1 MAIYTKVNTHEAKS
15 ILKNYNLGELK
26 KIQGIKKGI
35 ENTNYLLI
43 TTTGKFILTL
53 FEKRVQAKELP
64 FFMNLMLSLNDRKIL
79 CPKPIKNKNKK
90 TLFQIKN
97 RQAAICSFVYGKEKN
112 SHTLSECRSIGKN
125 IAKLHMVGKKIKLH
139 RANNLSIKSWIALN
153 QSIKTKANKKIP
165 NIYSFI
171 NTLLLNL
178 QKKWPSQLPTGIIH
192 GDLFPD
198 NIFFNKTKFAG
209 FIDFYFS
216 CSDFLIYDIA
226 ICINAMCFDK
236 KIKFNKLKANALLKG
251 YSSQRKISKKEFTA
265 LPQLLLGA
273 SIRFFLTRLHD
284 SINRQKG
291 AVVKVKNPNEFLKRI
306 QFYINTK
313 NVNKLFY

>member
-53 FEKRVQAKELP
+53 FEKRVQAKEQP

-90 TLFQIKN
+90 TLFEIKN
-97 RQAAICSFVYGKEKN
+97 RQAAICSFVYGKEKT

-171 NTLLLNL
+171 NTLLLDL

-198 NIFFNKTKFAG
+198 NIFFNKKKFAG

-265 LPQLLLGA
+265 LPQLVLGA

>member
-1 MAIYTKVNTHEAKS
+1 MAIYTKVDTHEAKS
-15 ILKNYNLGELK
+15 ILKNFNLGELK

-53 FEKRVQAKELP
+53 FEKRVKTKELP
-64 FFMNLMLSLNDRKIL
+64 FFMDLMLSLNDRQIL

-97 RQAAICSFVYGKEKN
+97 RQAAICSFVYGKEKTN
-112 SHTLSECRSIGKN
+112 HTLSECQLIGKN
-125 IAKLHMVGKKIKLH
+125 IAKLHMVGKKIKL
-139 RANNLSIKSWIALN
+139 RRVNNLSIKSWIALN

-165 NIYSFI
+165 NIYGFI
-171 NTLLLNL
+171 NTLLLDL
-178 QKKWPSQLPTGIIH
+178 KKKWPSQLPTGIIH

-251 YSSQRKISKKEFTA
+251 YSSLRKISKKEFTA

-291 AVVKVKNPNEFLKRI
+291 AVVKVKNPKEFLKRI
-306 QFYINTK
+306 QFYINT
-313 NVNKLFY
+313 NSVNKLFY

>member
-1 MAIYTKVNTHEAKS
+1 
-15 ILKNYNLGELK
+15 
-26 KIQGIKKGI
+26 
-35 ENTNYLLI
+35 
-43 TTTGKFILTL
+43 
-53 FEKRVQAKELP
+53 
-64 FFMNLMLSLNDRKIL
+64 MNLMLGLNDRKIL

-97 RQAAICSFVYGKEKN
+97 RQAAICSFVYGKEKT
-112 SHTLSECRSIGKN
+112 SHTLSECRSIGRN

-165 NIYSFI
+165 NIYNFI
-171 NTLLLNL
+171 NTLLLDL
-178 QKKWPSQLPTGIIH
+178 KKKWPSHLPVGIIH

-198 NIFFNKTKFAG
+198 NIFFKKKKFAG

-251 YSSQRKISKKEFTA
+251 YSSQRKISKKEFAA

-273 SIRFFLTRLHD
+273 SIRFFLTRMHD

-291 AVVKVKNPNEFLKRI
+291 AIVKVKDPSEFLKRI

-313 NVNKLFY
+313 NVNKLLY

>member
-1 MAIYTKVNTHEAKS
+1 MAIYTKVDTHEAKF

-64 FFMNLMLSLNDRKIL
+64 FFMNLMLGLNDRKIL

-171 NTLLLNL
+171 NTLLLDL

-198 NIFFNKTKFAG
+198 NIFFNKKKFAG

-251 YSSQRKISKKEFTA
+251 YSSLRKISKKEFTA

>member
-1 MAIYTKVNTHEAKS
+1 MAIYTKVDTHEAKF

-97 RQAAICSFVYGKEKN
+97 RQAAICSFVYGKEKT

-171 NTLLLNL
+171 NTLLLDL

-198 NIFFNKTKFAG
+198 NIFFNKKKFAG

-251 YSSQRKISKKEFTA
+251 YSSLRKISKKEFTA

>member
-1 MAIYTKVNTHEAKS
+1 MAIYTKVDTHEAKS

-53 FEKRVQAKELP
+53 FEKRVKTKELP

-97 RQAAICSFVYGKEKN
+97 RQAAICSFVYGKEKTN
-112 SHTLSECRSIGKN
+112 HTLSECQLIGKN
-125 IAKLHMVGKKIKLH
+125 IAKLHMVGKKIKL
-139 RANNLSIKSWIALN
+139 RRVNNLSIKSWIALN

-165 NIYSFI
+165 NIYGFI
-171 NTLLLNL
+171 NTLLLDL
-178 QKKWPSQLPTGIIH
+178 KKKWPSQLPTGIIH

>member
-1 MAIYTKVNTHEAKS
+1 
-15 ILKNYNLGELK
+15 
-26 KIQGIKKGI
+26 
-35 ENTNYLLI
+35 
-43 TTTGKFILTL
+43 
-53 FEKRVQAKELP
+53 
-64 FFMNLMLSLNDRKIL
+64 
-79 CPKPIKNKNKK
+79 
-90 TLFQIKN
+90 
-97 RQAAICSFVYGKEKN
+97 
-112 SHTLSECRSIGKN
+112 
-125 IAKLHMVGKKIKLH
+125 MVGKKIKL
-139 RANNLSIKSWIALN
+139 RRVNNLSIKSWIALN

-165 NIYSFI
+165 NIYGFI
-171 NTLLLNL
+171 NTLLLDL
-178 QKKWPSQLPTGIIH
+178 KKKWPSQLPSGIIH

-291 AVVKVKNPNEFLKRI
+291 AIVKVKNPKEFLKRI
-306 QFYINTK
+306 QFYINT
-313 NVNKLFY
+313 NSVNKLFY

>member
-1 MAIYTKVNTHEAKS
+1 MAIYTKVDTHEAKS

-97 RQAAICSFVYGKEKN
+97 RQAAICSFVYGKEKT

-171 NTLLLNL
+171 NTLLLDL

-198 NIFFNKTKFAG
+198 NIFFKKKKFAG

-251 YSSQRKISKKEFTA
+251 YSSLRKISKKEFTA

>member
-1 MAIYTKVNTHEAKS
+1 MAIYTKVDTHEAKS
-15 ILKNYNLGELK
+15 ILKNFNLGELK

-53 FEKRVQAKELP
+53 FEKRVKTKELP

-90 TLFQIKN
+90 TLFQIKK
-97 RQAAICSFVYGKEKN
+97 RQAAICSFVYGKEKTN
-112 SHTLSECRSIGKN
+112 HTLSECQLIGKN
-125 IAKLHMVGKKIKLH
+125 IAKLHMVGRKIKLH
-139 RANNLSIKSWIALN
+139 RVNNLSIKSWIALN

-165 NIYSFI
+165 NIYGFI
-171 NTLLLNL
+171 NTLLLDL
-178 QKKWPSQLPTGIIH
+178 KKKWPSQLPTGIIH

-291 AVVKVKNPNEFLKRI
+291 AVVKVKNPKEFLKRI
-306 QFYINTK
+306 QFYINT
-313 NVNKLFY
+313 NSVNKLFY

>member
-1 MAIYTKVNTHEAKS
+1 MAIYTKVDTHEAKS
-15 ILKNYNLGELK
+15 ILENFNLGELK

-53 FEKRVQAKELP
+53 FEKRVKTKELP

-97 RQAAICSFVYGKEKN
+97 RQAAICSFVYGKEKTN
-112 SHTLSECRSIGKN
+112 HTLSECQLIGKN
-125 IAKLHMVGKKIKLH
+125 IAKLHMVGRKIKLH
-139 RANNLSIKSWIALN
+139 RVNNLSIKSWIALN

-171 NTLLLNL
+171 NTLLLDL
-178 QKKWPSQLPTGIIH
+178 KKKWPSQLPTGIIH

-198 NIFFNKTKFAG
+198 NIFFNKKKFAG

>member
-1 MAIYTKVNTHEAKS
+1 MAIYTKVDTHEAKF

-53 FEKRVQAKELP
+53 FEKRVKTKELP

-171 NTLLLNL
+171 NTLLLDL
-178 QKKWPSQLPTGIIH
+178 KKKWPSQLPTGIIH

-198 NIFFNKTKFAG
+198 NIFFNKKKFAG

>member
-1 MAIYTKVNTHEAKS
+1 MAIYTKVDTHEAKS
-15 ILKNYNLGELK
+15 ILKNFNLGELK

-53 FEKRVQAKELP
+53 FEKRVKTKELP

-90 TLFQIKN
+90 ILFQVKN

-171 NTLLLNL
+171 NTLLLDL
-178 QKKWPSQLPTGIIH
+178 KKKWPSQLPTGIIH

-198 NIFFNKTKFAG
+198 NIFFNKKKFAG

-251 YSSQRKISKKEFTA
+251 YSSLRKISKKEFTA

>member
-1 MAIYTKVNTHEAKS
+1 MAIYTKVDTHEAKS
-15 ILKNYNLGELK
+15 ILKNFNLGELK

-53 FEKRVQAKELP
+53 FEKRVKTKELP

-90 TLFQIKN
+90 VLFQVKN
-97 RQAAICSFVYGKEKN
+97 RQAAICSFVYGKEKTN
-112 SHTLSECRSIGKN
+112 HTLSEYRSIGKN

-165 NIYSFI
+165 NIYGFI
-171 NTLLLNL
+171 NTLLLDL
-178 QKKWPSQLPTGIIH
+178 KKKWPSQLPTGIIH

-291 AVVKVKNPNEFLKRI
+291 AVVKVKNPKEFLKRI
-306 QFYINTK
+306 QFYINT
-313 NVNKLFY
+313 NSVNKLFY

>member
-1 MAIYTKVNTHEAKS
+1 MAIYTKVDTHEAKS

-97 RQAAICSFVYGKEKN
+97 RQAAICSFVYGKEKT

-171 NTLLLNL
+171 NTLLLDL
-178 QKKWPSQLPTGIIH
+178 KKKWPSQLPTGIIH

-198 NIFFNKTKFAG
+198 NIFFNKKKFAG

-251 YSSQRKISKKEFTA
+251 YSSLRKISKKEFTA

>member
-1 MAIYTKVNTHEAKS
+1 MAIYTKVDTHEAKS
-15 ILKNYNLGELK
+15 ILKNFNLGELK

-53 FEKRVQAKELP
+53 FEKRVKTKELP

-97 RQAAICSFVYGKEKN
+97 RQAAICSFVYGKEKTN
-112 SHTLSECRSIGKN
+112 HTLSECRLIGKN
-125 IAKLHMVGKKIKLH
+125 IAKLHMTGKKIKLH
-139 RANNLSIKSWIALN
+139 RANNLSIKSWITLN

-171 NTLLLNL
+171 NTLLLDL

-198 NIFFNKTKFAG
+198 NIFFNKKKFAG

-306 QFYINTK
+306 QFYINAK

>member
-1 MAIYTKVNTHEAKS
+1 MAIYTKVDTHEAKS
-15 ILKNYNLGELK
+15 ILKNFNLGELK

-97 RQAAICSFVYGKEKN
+97 RQAAICSFVYGKEKTN
-112 SHTLSECRSIGKN
+112 HTLSECQLIGKN
-125 IAKLHMVGKKIKLH
+125 IAKLHMVGRKIKLH
-139 RANNLSIKSWIALN
+139 RVNNLSIKSWIALN

-165 NIYSFI
+165 NIYGFI
-171 NTLLLNL
+171 NTLLLDL
-178 QKKWPSQLPTGIIH
+178 KKKWPSQLPTGIIH

-291 AVVKVKNPNEFLKRI
+291 AVVKVKNPKEFLKRI
-306 QFYINTK
+306 QFYINT
-313 NVNKLFY
+313 NSVNKLFY

>member
-1 MAIYTKVNTHEAKS
+1 MAIYTKVDTHEAKF

-171 NTLLLNL
+171 NTLLLDL
-178 QKKWPSQLPTGIIH
+178 KKKWPSQLPTGIIH

-198 NIFFNKTKFAG
+198 NIFFNKKKFAG

-251 YSSQRKISKKEFTA
+251 YSSLRKISKKEFTA

-284 SINRQKG
+284 SMNRQKG

-306 QFYINTK
+306 QFYINAK

>member
-1 MAIYTKVNTHEAKS
+1 MAIYTKVDTHEAKS
-15 ILKNYNLGELK
+15 ILKNFNLGELK

-53 FEKRVQAKELP
+53 FEKRVKTKELP

-97 RQAAICSFVYGKEKN
+97 RQAAICSFVYGKEKAN
-112 SHTLSECRSIGKN
+112 HTLSECQLIGKN
-125 IAKLHMVGKKIKLH
+125 IAKLHMVGRKIKLH
-139 RANNLSIKSWIALN
+139 RVNNLSIKSWIALN

-165 NIYSFI
+165 NIYGFI
-171 NTLLLNL
+171 NTLLLDL
-178 QKKWPSQLPTGIIH
+178 KKKWPSQLPTGIIH

>member
-1 MAIYTKVNTHEAKS
+1 MAIYTKVDTHEAKF

-97 RQAAICSFVYGKEKN
+97 RQAAICSFVYGKEKTN
-112 SHTLSECRSIGKN
+112 HTLSECRSIGKN
-125 IAKLHMVGKKIKLH
+125 IAKLHMVGRKIKLH

-171 NTLLLNL
+171 NTLLLDL
-178 QKKWPSQLPTGIIH
+178 KKKWPSQLPTGIIH

-198 NIFFNKTKFAG
+198 NIFFNKKKFAG

-251 YSSQRKISKKEFTA
+251 YSSLRKISKKEFTA

>member
-1 MAIYTKVNTHEAKS
+1 MAIYTKVDTHEAKF

-97 RQAAICSFVYGKEKN
+97 RQAAICSFVYGKEKTN
-112 SHTLSECRSIGKN
+112 HTLSECRSIGKN

-171 NTLLLNL
+171 NTLLLDL
-178 QKKWPSQLPTGIIH
+178 KKKWPSQLPTGIIH

-198 NIFFNKTKFAG
+198 NIFFNKKKFAG

-251 YSSQRKISKKEFTA
+251 YSSLRKISKKEFTA

>member
-1 MAIYTKVNTHEAKS
+1 MAIYTKVDTHEAKS

-97 RQAAICSFVYGKEKN
+97 RQAAICSFVYGKEKTN
-112 SHTLSECRSIGKN
+112 HTLSECRSIGKN
-125 IAKLHMVGKKIKLH
+125 IAKLHMVGRKIKLH

-171 NTLLLNL
+171 NTLLLDL

-198 NIFFNKTKFAG
+198 NIFFNKKKFAG

-251 YSSQRKISKKEFTA
+251 YSSLRKISKKEFTA

>member
-1 MAIYTKVNTHEAKS
+1 MAIYTKVDTHEAKS
-15 ILKNYNLGELK
+15 ILKNFNLGELK

-53 FEKRVQAKELP
+53 FEKRVKTKELP

-97 RQAAICSFVYGKEKN
+97 RQAAICSFVYGKEKTN
-112 SHTLSECRSIGKN
+112 HTLSECRLIGKN
-125 IAKLHMVGKKIKLH
+125 IAKLHMVGRKIKLH
-139 RANNLSIKSWIALN
+139 RVNNLSIKSWIALN

-165 NIYSFI
+165 NIYGFI
-171 NTLLLNL
+171 NTLLLDL
-178 QKKWPSQLPTGIIH
+178 KKKWPSQLPTGIIH

-291 AVVKVKNPNEFLKRI
+291 AVVKVKNPKEFLKRI
-306 QFYINTK
+306 QFYINI
-313 NVNKLFY
+313 NSVNKLFY

>member
-1 MAIYTKVNTHEAKS
+1 MAIYTKVDTHEAKS
-15 ILKNYNLGELK
+15 ILKNFNLGELK

-53 FEKRVQAKELP
+53 FEKRVKTKELP

-90 TLFQIKN
+90 TLFQVKN
-97 RQAAICSFVYGKEKN
+97 RQAAICSFVYGKEKTN
-112 SHTLSECRSIGKN
+112 HTLSECQLIGKN
-125 IAKLHMVGKKIKLH
+125 IAKLHMVGKKIKL
-139 RANNLSIKSWIALN
+139 RRVNNLSIKSWIALN

-165 NIYSFI
+165 NIYGFI
-171 NTLLLNL
+171 NTLLLDL
-178 QKKWPSQLPTGIIH
+178 KKKWPSQLPTGIIH

-291 AVVKVKNPNEFLKRI
+291 AVVKVKNPKEFLKRI
-306 QFYINTK
+306 QFYINT
-313 NVNKLFY
+313 NSVNKLFY

>member
-1 MAIYTKVNTHEAKS
+1 MAIYTKVDTHEAKS

-53 FEKRVQAKELP
+53 FEKRVKAKELP

-165 NIYSFI
+165 NIYGFI
-171 NTLLLNL
+171 NTLLLDL
-178 QKKWPSQLPTGIIH
+178 KKKWPSQLPTGIIH

-198 NIFFNKTKFAG
+198 NIFFNKKKFAG

-251 YSSQRKISKKEFTA
+251 YSSLRKISKKEFTA

>member
-1 MAIYTKVNTHEAKS
+1 MAIYTKVDTHEAKS

-79 CPKPIKNKNKK
+79 CPKPIKNKDKK

-97 RQAAICSFVYGKEKN
+97 RQAAICSFVYGKEKTN
-112 SHTLSECRSIGKN
+112 HTLSECRSIGKN
-125 IAKLHMVGKKIKLH
+125 IAKLHMVGRKIKLH

-171 NTLLLNL
+171 NTLLLDL

-198 NIFFNKTKFAG
+198 NIFFNKKKFAG

-291 AVVKVKNPNEFLKRI
+291 AVVKVKNPKEFLKRI
-306 QFYINTK
+306 QFYINT
-313 NVNKLFY
+313 NSVNKLFY

>member
-1 MAIYTKVNTHEAKS
+1 MAIYTKVDTHEAKF

-64 FFMNLMLSLNDRKIL
+64 FFMNLMLSLNDKKIL

-90 TLFQIKN
+90 TLFQVKN
-97 RQAAICSFVYGKEKN
+97 KQAAICSFVYGKEKTN
-112 SHTLSECRSIGKN
+112 HTLSECRSIGKN
-125 IAKLHMVGKKIKLH
+125 IAKLHMVGKKIKLY

-165 NIYSFI
+165 NIYNFI
-171 NTLLLNL
+171 NTLLLDL
-178 QKKWPSQLPTGIIH
+178 KKKWPSHLPVGIIH

-198 NIFFNKTKFAG
+198 NIFFKKKKFAG

-251 YSSQRKISKKEFTA
+251 YSSQRNISKKEFAA

-273 SIRFFLTRLHD
+273 SIRFFLTRMHD

-291 AVVKVKNPNEFLKRI
+291 AIVKVKDPSEFLKRI

-313 NVNKLFY
+313 NVNKLLY

>member
-1 MAIYTKVNTHEAKS
+1 MAIYTKVDTHEAKS
-15 ILKNYNLGELK
+15 ILKNFNLGELK

-53 FEKRVQAKELP
+53 FEKRVKTKELP

-90 TLFQIKN
+90 TLFQVKN
-97 RQAAICSFVYGKEKN
+97 RQAAICSFVYGKEKTN
-112 SHTLSECRSIGKN
+112 HTLSECQLIGKN

-139 RANNLSIKSWIALN
+139 RVNNLSIESWIALN

-171 NTLLLNL
+171 NTLLLDL
-178 QKKWPSQLPTGIIH
+178 KKKWPSQLPTGIIH

-198 NIFFNKTKFAG
+198 NIFFNKKKFAG

-291 AVVKVKNPNEFLKRI
+291 AIVKVKNPKEFLKRI

>member
-1 MAIYTKVNTHEAKS
+1 MAIYTKVDTHEAKF

-53 FEKRVQAKELP
+53 FEKRVKTKELP
-64 FFMNLMLSLNDRKIL
+64 FFMDLMLSLNDRQIL

-90 TLFQIKN
+90 TLFQIKK
-97 RQAAICSFVYGKEKN
+97 RQAAICSFVYGKEKAN
-112 SHTLSECRSIGKN
+112 HTLSECQLIGKN
-125 IAKLHMVGKKIKLH
+125 IAKLHMVGRKIKLH
-139 RANNLSIKSWIALN
+139 RVNNLSIKSWIALN

-165 NIYSFI
+165 NIYGFI
-171 NTLLLNL
+171 NTLLLDL
-178 QKKWPSQLPTGIIH
+178 KKKWPSQLPTGIIH

-291 AVVKVKNPNEFLKRI
+291 AVVKVKNPKEFLKRI
-306 QFYINTK
+306 QFYINT
-313 NVNKLFY
+313 NSVNKLFY

>member
-1 MAIYTKVNTHEAKS
+1 MAIYTKVDTHEAKS
-15 ILKNYNLGELK
+15 ILKNFNLGELK

-53 FEKRVQAKELP
+53 FEKRVKTKELP

-97 RQAAICSFVYGKEKN
+97 RQAAICSFVYGKEKTN
-112 SHTLSECRSIGKN
+112 HTLSECQLIGKN
-125 IAKLHMVGKKIKLH
+125 IAKLHMVGRKIKLH
-139 RANNLSIKSWIALN
+139 RVNNLSIKSWIALN

-165 NIYSFI
+165 NIYGFI
-171 NTLLLNL
+171 NTLLLDL
-178 QKKWPSQLPTGIIH
+178 KKKWPSQLPTGIIH

-291 AVVKVKNPNEFLKRI
+291 AVVKVKNPKEFLKRI
-306 QFYINTK
+306 QFYINT
-313 NVNKLFY
+313 NSVNKLFY

>member
-1 MAIYTKVNTHEAKS
+1 MAIYTKVDTHEAKF

-171 NTLLLNL
+171 NTLLLDL

-198 NIFFNKTKFAG
+198 NIFFNKKKFAG

-291 AVVKVKNPNEFLKRI
+291 AVVNVKNPNEFLKRI

>member
-1 MAIYTKVNTHEAKS
+1 MAIYTKVDTHEAKS

-97 RQAAICSFVYGKEKN
+97 RQAAICSFVYGKEKTN
-112 SHTLSECRSIGKN
+112 HTLSECRSIGKN

-165 NIYSFI
+165 NIYGFI
-171 NTLLLNL
+171 NTLLLDL
-178 QKKWPSQLPTGIIH
+178 KKKWPSQLPTGIIH

-198 NIFFNKTKFAG
+198 NIFFNKKKFAG

>member
-1 MAIYTKVNTHEAKS
+1 MAIYTKVDTHEAKF

-53 FEKRVQAKELP
+53 FEKRVKTKELP

-97 RQAAICSFVYGKEKN
+97 RQAAICSFVYGKEKTN
-112 SHTLSECRSIGKN
+112 HTLSECRLIGKN
-125 IAKLHMVGKKIKLH
+125 IAKLHMVGRKIKLH
-139 RANNLSIKSWIALN
+139 RVNNLSIKSWIALN

-165 NIYSFI
+165 NIYGFI
-171 NTLLLNL
+171 NTLLLDL
-178 QKKWPSQLPTGIIH
+178 KKKWPSQLPTGIIH

-226 ICINAMCFDK
+226 ICINAMCFNK

-284 SINRQKG
+284 SINRQKS
-291 AVVKVKNPNEFLKRI
+291 AIVKVKNPKEFLKRI
-306 QFYINTK
+306 QFYINT
-313 NVNKLFY
+313 NSVNKLFY

>member
-1 MAIYTKVNTHEAKS
+1 MAIYTKVDTHEAKS
-15 ILKNYNLGELK
+15 ILKNFNLGELK

-53 FEKRVQAKELP
+53 FEKRVKTKELP

-90 TLFQIKN
+90 TLFQVKN
-97 RQAAICSFVYGKEKN
+97 RQAAICSFVYGKEKTN
-112 SHTLSECRSIGKN
+112 HTLSECRSIGKN

-171 NTLLLNL
+171 NTLLLDL
-178 QKKWPSQLPTGIIH
+178 KKKWPSQLPTGIIH

-291 AVVKVKNPNEFLKRI
+291 AIVKVKNPKEFLKRI

>member
-1 MAIYTKVNTHEAKS
+1 MAIYTKVDTHEAKF

-171 NTLLLNL
+171 NTLLLDL

-198 NIFFNKTKFAG
+198 NIFFNKKKFAG

>member
-1 MAIYTKVNTHEAKS
+1 MAIYTKVDTHEAKF

-97 RQAAICSFVYGKEKN
+97 RQAAICSFVYGKEKTN
-112 SHTLSECRSIGKN
+112 HTLSECRSIGKN
-125 IAKLHMVGKKIKLH
+125 IAKLHMVGRKIKLH

-171 NTLLLNL
+171 NTLLLDL

-198 NIFFNKTKFAG
+198 NIFFNKKKFAG

>member
-1 MAIYTKVNTHEAKS
+1 MAIYTKVDTHEAKF

-53 FEKRVQAKELP
+53 FEKRVKAKELP

-171 NTLLLNL
+171 NTLLLDL

-198 NIFFNKTKFAG
+198 NIFFNKKKFAG

>member
-1 MAIYTKVNTHEAKS
+1 MAIYTKVDTHEAKS

-97 RQAAICSFVYGKEKN
+97 RQAAICSFVYGKEKT

-171 NTLLLNL
+171 NTLLLDL

-198 NIFFNKTKFAG
+198 NIFFNKKKFAG

>member
-1 MAIYTKVNTHEAKS
+1 MAIYTKVDTHEAKS
-15 ILKNYNLGELK
+15 ILKNFNLGELK

-53 FEKRVQAKELP
+53 FEKRVKTKELP
-64 FFMNLMLSLNDRKIL
+64 FFMNLMLSLNNRKIL

-97 RQAAICSFVYGKEKN
+97 RQAAICSFVYGKEKTN
-112 SHTLSECRSIGKN
+112 HTLSECQLIGKN
-125 IAKLHMVGKKIKLH
+125 IAKLHMVGKKIKL
-139 RANNLSIKSWIALN
+139 RRVNNLSIKSWIALN

-165 NIYSFI
+165 NIYGFI
-171 NTLLLNL
+171 NSLLLDL
-178 QKKWPSQLPTGIIH
+178 KKKWPSQLPTGIIH

-291 AVVKVKNPNEFLKRI
+291 AVVKVKNPKEFLKRI
-306 QFYINTK
+306 QFYINT
-313 NVNKLFY
+313 NSVNKLFY

>member
-1 MAIYTKVNTHEAKS
+1 MAIYTKVDTHEAKS

-53 FEKRVQAKELP
+53 FEKRVEAKELP
-64 FFMNLMLSLNDRKIL
+64 FFMNLMLGLNDRKIL

-97 RQAAICSFVYGKEKN
+97 RQAAICSFVYGKEKT

-171 NTLLLNL
+171 NTLLLDL
-178 QKKWPSQLPTGIIH
+178 KKKWPSQLPTGIIH

-198 NIFFNKTKFAG
+198 NIFFNKKKFAG

>member
-1 MAIYTKVNTHEAKS
+1 MAIYTKVDTHEAKS
-15 ILKNYNLGELK
+15 ILKNFNLGELK

-53 FEKRVQAKELP
+53 FEKRVKTKELP
-64 FFMNLMLSLNDRKIL
+64 FFMDLMLSLNDRQIL

-90 TLFQIKN
+90 TLFQIKK
-97 RQAAICSFVYGKEKN
+97 RQAAICSFVYGKEKTN
-112 SHTLSECRSIGKN
+112 HTLSECQLIGKN
-125 IAKLHMVGKKIKLH
+125 IAKLHMVGRKIKLH
-139 RANNLSIKSWIALN
+139 RVNNLSIKSWIALN

-165 NIYSFI
+165 NIYGFI
-171 NTLLLNL
+171 NTLLLDL
-178 QKKWPSQLPTGIIH
+178 KKKWPSQLPTGIIH

-291 AVVKVKNPNEFLKRI
+291 AVVKVKNPKEFLKRI
-306 QFYINTK
+306 QFYINT
-313 NVNKLFY
+313 NSVNKLFY